1 MQPSPTNGQR
11 AAATIQLLASV
22 AGSLLI
28 VWGFLA
34 KVAKPFIEWRRR
46 KLVEI
51 MRDVLRDEL
60 GKAQLFADLDSL
72 IKLASDNH
80 ERLDEINDLLTAMG
94 VGNDRRS
101 GDRAKDAKEILRLLG
116 ERQARRRRGDLLQ
129 EPEREPDLVGG
140 HDD

>member
-1 MQPSPTNGQR
+1 MPPTNGQR
-11 AAATIQLLASV
+11 AAATVQLLASV

-34 KVAKPFIEWRRR
+34 KVGKPFIEWRRR

-94 VGNDRRS
+94 VGNDRR
-101 GDRAKDAKEILRLLG
+101 GPDRAKDAREILERLS
-116 ERQARRRRGDLLQ
+116 ERQARRRRGDLLR
-129 EPEREPDLVGG
+129 EPEREPLPDLVGG